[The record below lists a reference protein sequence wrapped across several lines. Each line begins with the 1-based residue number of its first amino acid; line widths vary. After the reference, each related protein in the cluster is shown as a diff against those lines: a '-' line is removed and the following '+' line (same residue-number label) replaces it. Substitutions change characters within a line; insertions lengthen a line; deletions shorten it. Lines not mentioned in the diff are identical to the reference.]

1 CPAKRTL
8 PESGFT
14 YPVMRLKTV
23 VFPAPLGPMRKTI
36 SPSSTW
42 KLTSLVARSPPK
54 RLLTFSNS
62 RIRAIALSLHRADG
76 AGLAPEL
83 PPPLEERDQP
93 AGNEQH
99 HQDEQQ
105 AVDHQVGVL
114 EVGLEDLRG
123 EGEDHRAQHRSP
135 HRRRPAKHGDQ
146 RRLHRDV
153 DVQHRVRPDEA
164 EGAGV
169 E

>member
-42 KLTSLVARSPPK
+42 KLTSLVASSPPK

-76 AGLAPEL
+76 AGLAPE
-83 PPPLEERDQP
+83 PPSALEERDHP
-93 AGNEQH
+93 ARHQQH
-99 HQDEQQ
+99 HHDQQ
-105 AVDHQVGVL
+105 QPIDHQMGVL
-114 EVGLEDLRG
+114 EVGL
-123 EGEDHRAQHRSP
+123 
-135 HRRRPAKHGDQ
+135 
-146 RRLHRDV
+146 
-153 DVQHRVRPDEA
+153 
-164 EGAGV
+164 
-169 E
+169 